1 MRAPHAMSHFDG
13 SRSLHEPT
21 EARIME
27 IHRTHIELHA
37 QRLRRCGID
46 VSIHVVSGDP
56 AKRLNDLAVD
66 LDADLVVVGAH
77 GLFGRRR
84 RFSSVAVSVV
94 RAAMVPVLVVPA
106 SGGSTGLSWA

>member
-1 MRAPHAMSHFDG
+1 
-13 SRSLHEPT
+13 
-21 EARIME
+21 ME